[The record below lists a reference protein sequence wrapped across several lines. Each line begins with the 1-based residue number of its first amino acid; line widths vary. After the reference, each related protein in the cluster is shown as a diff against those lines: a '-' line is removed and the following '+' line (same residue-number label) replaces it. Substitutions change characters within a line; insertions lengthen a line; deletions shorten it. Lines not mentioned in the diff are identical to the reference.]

1 MNVGVPPPP
10 PPHPPVI
17 MKHWS
22 QHFSQLN
29 WHYEVRAETVQ
40 LGDPLSMYYASCDE
54 VVEIAKAKVLTHKLD
69 G

>member
-1 MNVGVPPPP
+1 MNVGVPP

-22 QHFSQLN
+22 QYFSQLKN

-54 VVEIAKAKVLTHKLD
+54 VVEIAKAKVLTHKLA